1 MNKEE
6 YKKIVKKYT
15 PKENRFINAIS
26 AFFLVED

>member
-15 PKENRFINAIS
+15 PKENRFVNAIS
-26 AFFLVED
+26 AFLQS